1 MVSYTSEIAE
11 RYTDDPFAP
20 CIRRASNEIQS
31 RVKKWWDLHN
41 GCCRFMAIV
50 SAPSLRHDRYAICGD
65 LREVSCNKAS
75 GFLRKEELVTLYMDL
90 DSQSYGCLRVERDT
104 SPDYSGGP
112 GISDWLYPDE
122 MLRYIN
128 QAIMATSGLPDNDL
142 AKFLGV
148 TIKQLKGWMF
158 GDKIMPASL
167 VKMLTGTFV
176 GKPGATK

>member
-1 MVSYTSEIAE
+1 MVSYTSEIADK
-11 RYTDDPFAP
+11 YTDDPFSP

-31 RVKKWWDLHN
+31 RVKKWWELHD
-41 GCCRFMAIV
+41 GCSKFMAIV
-50 SAPSLRHDRYAICGD
+50 ATPSIHHDKYTLCGD
-65 LREVSCNKAS
+65 LRGVACNKSS
-75 GFLRKEELVTLYMDL
+75 GFVRKEELVTLYMDL
-90 DSQSYGCLRVERDT
+90 DSQSYGCLRVEREA

-128 QAIMATSGLPDNDL
+128 QAIMATSGLSDKDL

-158 GDKIMPASL
+158 GDKIMPASI
-167 VKMLTGTFV
+167 VKMLTGKFV
-176 GKPGATK
+176 GKPGANK